1 MLSLVVVVILILL
14 GIIGFILVYVGE
26 SSDLESFRSIG
37 AFITIMA
44 VLLSS
49 VGVRQ
54 INTDKLEQ
62 EARTDIAEGHDVYVD
77 GTKVDSDEVN
87 AVIDFVFSTYKVHID
102 DDAKTV
108 YLEKK

>member
-1 MLSLVVVVILILL
+1 MSRLVVVVILLYTT
-14 GIIGFILVYVGE
+14 GFILVCVGE
-26 SSDLESFRSIG
+26 SSDLDSLQIIG
-37 AFITIMA
+37 AFIIITA
-44 VLLSS
+44 VLLSG
-49 VGVRQ
+49 GVRQ

-62 EARTDIAEGHDVYVD
+62 EARIDIAEGYDAYVD
-77 GTKVDSDEVN
+77 ETKVDSDEVN